1 MQFSINGPA
10 GNHTTVIHT
19 YRHTYTHTVYG
30 GLSRT
35 AQDRSNIS
43 RSIIIAI
50 KLSKKNSFTTMA

>member
-50 KLSKKNSFTTMA
+50 KLNKKK